1 MTYLFYTSSSH
12 IPLQLVFQSYTF
24 LSNIYEQLKL
34 LNSIVTTQNL
44 HVYFKAFMVPSTWD
58 KKTKKNPKKQK
69 NNRCRYLPPY
79 HIINCPIYLFLQ
91 TYIRQT
97 WTANYA
103 NLRANRHIQAWL
115 STRSYFMPYQGLCFS
130 SKYLLCLKCVDPFIS
145 RFKYGKTFMNTG
157 FY

>member
-58 KKTKKNPKKQK
+58 KKNKKQQQQL
-69 NNRCRYLPPY
+69 LPLSASISY
-79 HIINCPIYLFLQ
+79 HKMYCLSFFY
-91 TYIRQT
+91 
-97 WTANYA
+97 
-103 NLRANRHIQAWL
+103 RHI
-115 STRSYFMPYQGLCFS
+115 F
-130 SKYLLCLKCVDPFIS
+130 
-145 RFKYGKTFMNTG
+145 GKDEQQITQN
-157 FY
+157 